1 MRVALVHPH
10 YRPDGG
16 AETAV
21 VHTLNAL
28 RLKGAQVSIISR
40 HWSEKDRDNQVITC
54 NPFYIGRLWRE
65 LGFAKKAEEIVSTL
79 QVDIVQSQI
88 RMSGCDIYRAGG
100 GVHREWL
107 RQRNRISGPFRRLL
121 TILSAYHGYK
131 LHSEKQIYS
140 DERLKAV
147 ICNSHMVSQEIKMYY
162 GVPVEKI
169 HVIYNAVDLR
179 KFDATANK
187 ERGRNLRDQLGIA
200 DDKIVFLFVGSGYER
215 KGLSTLLECMAN
227 MPGDCI
233 LVVVGKE
240 SRIRKYYRRCRQ
252 LGLSEKVIFAGM
264 QKDVVPYYAAADAFV
279 LPTLYDAFANS
290 VLEAMASSLPV
301 ITSLKCGAV
310 DLIENERNGFV
321 CDSLDKEL
329 IIKYMHLLRNPA
341 IRSTVGDAGRKTV
354 ENFTTENMS
363 KQLYTLYE
371 EILG

>member
-1 MRVALVHPH
+1 MVHPH

-28 RLKGAQVSIISR
+28 RLNGAQVSIISR

-131 LHSEKQIYS
+131 LRSEKQIYS

-162 GVPVEKI
+162 GVPLEKT
-169 HVIYNAVDLR
+169 HVIYNAVDLP
-179 KFDATANK
+179 KFDANANK

-200 DDKIVFLFVGSGYER
+200 DDKTVFLFVGSGYER
-215 KGLSTLLECMAN
+215 KGLATLLECMAN

-240 SRIRKYYRRCRQ
+240 SRTRKYYRRCRQ

-341 IRSTVGDAGRKTV
+341 TRKTVGDAGRRTV

-371 EILG
+371 KILD